1 MEKNQPATC
10 PRGQKHD
17 TTLTLN
23 SKRGGFATI
32 THNNIRNY
40 EAKLSAKIH
49 IDVEPEPSL
58 QPIEGEIANGIPSDN
73 ARPDARARGAR
84 GDGQNALFDAQ
95 ITNTDSASQHNA
107 KTEKV
112 LLRHEKEEKRE

>member
-1 MEKNQPATC
+1 MIPPPNKAESRDATPLRHGKELKSQPATC

-49 IDVEPEPSL
+49 TDVETEPSL
-58 QPIEGEIANGIPSDN
+58 QPIEGETLTLHHSITQKLKKE
-73 ARPDARARGAR
+73 AR
-84 GDGQNALFDAQ
+84 
-95 ITNTDSASQHNA
+95 I
-107 KTEKV
+107 
-112 LLRHEKEEKRE
+112 